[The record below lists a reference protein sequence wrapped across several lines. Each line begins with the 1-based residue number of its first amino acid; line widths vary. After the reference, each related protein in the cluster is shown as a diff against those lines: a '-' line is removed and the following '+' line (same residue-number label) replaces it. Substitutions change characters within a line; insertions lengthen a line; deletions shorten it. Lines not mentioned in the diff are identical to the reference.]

1 MDDTMKFDLVFDRS
15 KEIAE
20 CIDKV
25 YEALTEKGYD
35 PVSQIVGY
43 ILSGDP
49 SYITSHKNA
58 RTMISRFER
67 DELIEFIIKNY
78 LNL

>member
-1 MDDTMKFDLVFDRS
+1 MDETMKFSLVSDRS

-25 YEALTEKGYD
+25 YMALTEKGYD
-35 PVSQIVGY
+35 PVSQMVGY

-49 SYITSHKNA
+49 SYITGYMNA
-58 RTMISRFER
+58 RAMISRFER
-67 DELIEFIIKNY
+67 DELMEFLIKNY